1 MPTIEPNLDFHK
13 AQALKE
19 VTETIGAARRAL
31 ATDTAFQS
39 EAYRLK
45 RAEAEAYLSEQPAT
59 LDGYPLLAEIAPA
72 RGLTPAAMAQVWL
85 DTNTD
90 WEPVLITTEAIR
102 DRASFAIKS
111 ATTRVEI
118 TAALDTF
125 HVSLSQE
132 ASE

>member
-1 MPTIEPNLDFHK
+1 MPTIGPNLDFHK
-13 AQALKE
+13 VQALKE
-19 VTETIGAARRAL
+19 VTETIGATRRAL

-45 RAEAEAYLSEQPAT
+45 RAEAEAYLAEQPAT

-72 RGLTPAAMAQVWL
+72 RGLTPAQMAQTWL

-111 ATTRVEI
+111 ATTRAEI
-118 TAALDTF
+118 TTALDAF
-125 HVSLSQE
+125 K
-132 ASE
+132 ASVAAI

>member
-1 MPTIEPNLDFHK
+1 MPTIGPNLDFHK

-19 VTETIGAARRAL
+19 VTETIGSTRRAL

-45 RAEAEAYLSEQPAT
+45 RAEAEAYLAEQPAT

-72 RGLTPAAMAQVWL
+72 RGLTSTAMAQTWL
-85 DTNTD
+85 DTNTA
-90 WEPVLITTEAIR
+90 WEPFLIATESIR

-111 ATTRVEI
+111 ATSRSEVD
-118 TAALDTF
+118 AA
-125 HVSLSQE
+125 VSAFKNEMEALS
-132 ASE
+132 